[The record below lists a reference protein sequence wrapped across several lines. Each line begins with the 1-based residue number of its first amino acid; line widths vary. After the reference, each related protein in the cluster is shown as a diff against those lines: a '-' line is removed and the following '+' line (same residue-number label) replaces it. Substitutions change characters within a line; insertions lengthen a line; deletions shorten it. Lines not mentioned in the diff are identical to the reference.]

1 MLINKKED
9 TSNNNMYRNS
19 AFIVNVHLTV
29 VNRIACNRTW
39 VRAPVLVGFVL
50 PDMCNVLKLVVF
62 PFVLFWPL
70 CCLSVFDLRI
80 IITLGIFK
88 LFLRHIKDYKI
99 GICCFSA

>member
-1 MLINKKED
+1 MLINKTED

-70 CCLSVFDLRI
+70 CCLVRLRF
-80 IITLGIFK
+80 TDYNYSWYLQT
-88 LFLRHIKDYKI
+88 FLASYQRL
-99 GICCFSA
+99 